1 MKMLEKQIIG
11 LLLLMGIS
19 FNSFAQEAPKL
30 KDAEIAHVAVIAN
43 QIDISYAEIA
53 KEKSKTKDVVDFAQT
68 MVRDHEGVIGQAAQ
82 LAKKLGV
89 TPLDNAVSKSLLDG
103 AEKSKAILR
112 SKTGKEFDKAYI
124 DNEVAYHE
132 AVIAAVRDLLI
143 PQAKNGEL
151 KGLLQVVL
159 PALEAHLGHA
169 KMVQKS
175 LK

>member
-1 MKMLEKQIIG
+1 MFKKQNLI
-11 LLLLMGIS
+11 LLILTITSL
-19 FNSFAQEAPKL
+19 NSFAQEGPKL

-53 KEKSKTKDVVDFAQT
+53 KGKSETKEIVDFAQT
-68 MVRDHEGVIGQAAQ
+68 MLRDHEGVINQASQ
-82 LAKKLGV
+82 LVKKLGV
-89 TPLDNAVSKSLLDG
+89 TPLDNAVSKSLLSEAD
-103 AEKSKAILR
+103 KSKLLLR

-132 AVIAAVRDLLI
+132 AVISAVRNLLI
-143 PQAKNGEL
+143 PQAQNGEL
-151 KGLLQVVL
+151 KGLLQTVL

-169 KMVQKS
+169 KMVQKT